1 MATEIGTLLNLPI
14 IRVIIP
20 VSLTLAV
27 GIALGQSDERCVG
40 RTA

>member
-1 MATEIGTLLNLPI
+1 MATEIGTLSSLLI

-27 GIALGQSDERCVG
+27 GIALGQSDERRVG